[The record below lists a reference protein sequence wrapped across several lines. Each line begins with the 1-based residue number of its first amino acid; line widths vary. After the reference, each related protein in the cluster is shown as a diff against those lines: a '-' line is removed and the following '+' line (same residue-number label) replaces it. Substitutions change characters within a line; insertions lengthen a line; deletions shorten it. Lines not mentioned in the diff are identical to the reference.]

1 MKIRN
6 SCVLLVL
13 ASIASSSTG
22 RPAQQGTAVEAVK
35 SFIDVPAGREPV
47 LDGKMD
53 AEEWRD
59 AAVVAAT
66 TGKDAVELVAKHHDG
81 TLYLGIRRQRTG
93 ITTIGVAL
101 GEKVL
106 VLHASASLGT
116 AEYRPAKGSFEMVRG
131 FEWRCSETSSEETL
145 RKERR
150 EHLAAHHWLGT
161 TMKMGTGQAEF
172 AIAAPLQS
180 GAKDEPKTL
189 RFALSLMGGSA
200 LRVPKELDD
209 GLTNTQLQMGHTPPK
224 LQFSPN
230 DWIVVRLVPSA
241 AASTKDQ
248 PKKKDPAPKDPP
260 GSLFGEVPAEL
271 LEAGPW

>member
-1 MKIRN
+1 MVSKMEIRN
-6 SCVLLVL
+6 FCVLLVV
-13 ASIASSSTG
+13 ASIASPSTV
-22 RPAQQGTAVEAVK
+22 RPAQQAAVEAVK
-35 SFIDVPAGREPV
+35 SSIDVPAGREPV
-47 LDGKMD
+47 LDGKMEAD
-53 AEEWRD
+53 EWRD
-59 AAVVAAT
+59 AAVIAAT
-66 TGKDAVELVAKHHDG
+66 TGKDSVELVAKHHDG
-81 TLYLGIRRQRTG
+81 TLYLGIRRQRAG

-106 VLHASASLGT
+106 VLHASASLGS
-116 AEYRPAKGSFEMVRG
+116 AEYRPAKGSFDMVRG
-131 FEWRCSETSSEETL
+131 FEWRCSEASSEETL

-180 GAKDEPKTL
+180 GAKGEPKTL

-230 DWIVVRLVPSA
+230 DWIVVRLVPSG

-248 PKKKDPAPKDPP
+248 PK
-260 GSLFGEVPAEL
+260 
-271 LEAGPW
+271 